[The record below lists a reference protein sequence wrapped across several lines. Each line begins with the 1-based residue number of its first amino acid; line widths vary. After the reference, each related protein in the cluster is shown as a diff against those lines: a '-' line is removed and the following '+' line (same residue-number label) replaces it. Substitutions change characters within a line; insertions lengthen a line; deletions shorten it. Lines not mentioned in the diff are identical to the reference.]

1 MKNAEIFRDRCR
13 QSLVKRARHWAQD
26 VDNQI
31 LFRTKGPAYSWNAHA
46 IAHRDKYKF
55 AFLWVKY
62 RHTLARSK
70 SIRVWLIKKH
80 QPGQNERTRAN
91 PFRLRPLLLTSLLLL
106 HRLPAATDG
115 VDRTA
120 EWKIF
125 WRMLNMHIWRQK
137 SNRIPHSFNTYWTYT
152 GLA

>member
-31 LFRTKGPAYSWNAHA
+31 LFRTKGPEYSWNAHA
-46 IAHRDKYKF
+46 IAHRDKQIQVCFSVGKVQTYTSQ
-55 AFLWVKY
+55 VKVY
-62 RHTLARSK
+62 PCVADN
-70 SIRVWLIKKH
+70 KH

-91 PFRLRPLLLTSLLLL
+91 PFRLRPLLLL

-137 SNRIPHSFNTYWTYT
+137 SSRIPHSFNTYWTYT